1 MASEDDD
8 DESVPGASSDKPGSE
23 RGSKPA
29 NMYVRDALRRLAG
42 PDWQAHFA
50 NSQRIADQL
59 RGITAVSDHFSATS
73 RLVSEMQKVTAA
85 SDGLA
90 KIARIGWPNGVSEAL
105 LHGLRPSS
113 AVTEALKLQ
122 ATTGALE
129 HLKQVGLDAGQFIAA
144 SRLAKDMQA
153 SGALAAAARMAL
165 PSFESGIA
173 AELRR
178 LQENMAVFRP
188 DPNLARIASDF
199 SASLAPYQSQFQA
212 ISRAIES
219 ATAALRPQGEML
231 LRLAEEQRVAQ
242 FILELGFVPHGELW
256 EHISEIERPDGADL
270 ADFSER
276 LIGEIWP
283 ELAMKLALEMPN
295 CMNDAKLHAIYA
307 QMLAAHEAGLH
318 EMVLNSVPTVLERAV
333 SLARGPGEK
342 MRTFEWLET
351 EVSEL
356 PINLA
361 GGYRGYRVWKILIDH
376 TFAGCWTDAEADAS
390 KYPNR
395 HAAAHGKGTRAASRV
410 DSLNAILLT
419 HFVITTAKAIR
430 DYKGAEAA

>member
-1 MASEDDD
+1 M
-8 DESVPGASSDKPGSE
+8 
-23 RGSKPA
+23 
-29 NMYVRDALRRLAG
+29 
-42 PDWQAHFA
+42 
-50 NSQRIADQL
+50 
-59 RGITAVSDHFSATS
+59 
-73 RLVSEMQKVTAA
+73 TAA
-85 SDGLA
+85 SDALA
-90 KIARIGWPNGVSEAL
+90 KMARFGWPSGVSEAL
-105 LHGLRPSS
+105 IHGLRPYS
-113 AVTEALKLQ
+113 AVNEVLKLQ
-122 ATTGALE
+122 ATGGALE
-129 HLKQVGLDAGQFIAA
+129 HLKQVGLEAGQFSAA
-144 SRLAKDMQA
+144 SGLARDMQA
-153 SGALAAAARMAL
+153 SGTLSAAARMAL

-188 DPNLARIASDF
+188 DPNLARIARDF
-199 SASLAPYQSQFQA
+199 SATLAPYQSQFQA

-231 LRLAEEQRVAQ
+231 LRLAEEERVAQ

-256 EHISEIERPDGADL
+256 EHIAEIGRPDGADL

-283 ELAMKLALEMPN
+283 ELAKKLALEIPN
-295 CMNDAKLHAIYA
+295 CMNDAKLHAIYS
-307 QMLAAHEAGLH
+307 QMLAAHEAGLN

-361 GGYRGYRVWKILIDH
+361 GGYRGYRVWTILIDH
-376 TFAGCWTDAEADAS
+376 TFAGCWTDADADAS

-395 HAAAHGKGTRAASRV
+395 HATAHGKGTRAASRV

-419 HFVITTAKAIR
+419 HFVITTAKAVR